1 MDPALSELTVA
12 LLNDEAR
19 RRGVTLVASLHAVD
33 LALRHFPRVVGVKDG
48 AILFDLPAG
57 QVSEAL
63 LRELYAAEGGLPLA
77 GSPLPSP
84 SPEAGPAAGTLPP
97 LRCA

>member
-1 MDPALSELTVA
+1 
-12 LLNDEAR
+12 
-19 RRGVTLVASLHAVD
+19 VTLVASLHAVD

-48 AILFDLPAG
+48 ASSSTCRRPG
-57 QVSEAL
+57 ERSL

-77 GSPLPSP
+77 GAAARLAR
-84 SPEAGPAAGTLPP
+84 AGPAAGTLPP

>member
-1 MDPALSELTVA
+1 VA

-48 AILFDLPAG
+48 AILFDLPAAE
-57 QVSEAL
+57 VSEAL

-77 GSPLPSP
+77 GAP
-84 SPEAGPAAGTLPP
+84 SPESAPTPSNLPP